1 MRLED
6 IDSRFYH
13 TADGRRGKK
22 AIQSTF
28 LRRIQIRH
36 FLLFTVLPPIG
47 TAIAIAMLFWY
58 PMTWPVFAVFF
69 VMWSITSLG
78 QTAGYHRLFAHRSFK
93 AHPAVRA
100 ALAIAGSMAGLGSL
114 ISWTAMHRRHH
125 ECSDKPGDMHS
136 PNLHGTSRSER
147 LRGFIHAHFTW
158 MMGHEYPNVNYY
170 TPDLMSDFTMLRISR
185 HYTTWIVVGLVAPA
199 VAAGLMTGTW
209 IGAIEGFL
217 WGGAVR
223 MFLVSNAMWSLNSFL
238 HIWGSKPY
246 KCRDHSGNS
255 AILALFSWGEGWH
268 HNHHAFP
275 HSASFAL
282 TWYRF
287 DPGYYLILL
296 LRKLGLVWDVRS
308 VSSEALAER
317 AA

>member
-1 MRLED
+1 MYLET
-6 IDSRFYH
+6 IDSRYYE
-13 TADGRRGKK
+13 TPDGRRGRK
-22 AIQSTF
+22 AIQSDF
-28 LRRIQIRH
+28 LRPIQLRH
-36 FLLFTVLPPIG
+36 FLLFTILPPIG
-47 TAIAIAMLFWY
+47 TAAAIALLFWHL
-58 PMTWPVFAVFF
+58 PGWPVFAIFLI
-69 VMWSITSLG
+69 MWSITSIG
-78 QTAGYHRLFAHRSFK
+78 QTVGYHRLFAHASFK
-93 AHPAVRA
+93 AHPAVRG

-125 ECSDKPGDMHS
+125 ECSDRPGDMHS
-136 PNLHGTSRSER
+136 PNLHGETPAGR

-170 TPDLMSDFTMLRISR
+170 TPELMSDHRLLWISR
-185 HYTTWIVVGLVAPA
+185 HYMTWVMLGLVIPT
-199 VAAGLMTGTW
+199 VAAALLTRTW
-209 IGAIEGFL
+209 VGALEGFL

-255 AILALFSWGEGWH
+255 GLLALVSWGEGWH

-287 DPGYYLILL
+287 DPGYYLIRLL
-296 LRKLGLVWDVRS
+296 QASGLVWDVKTIPTER
-308 VSSEALAER
+308 LAER
-317 AA
+317 TA

>member
-1 MRLED
+1 MYLES
-6 IDSRFYH
+6 IDSRYYE

-22 AIQSTF
+22 AIQSDF

-36 FLLFTVLPPIG
+36 FLLFTVLPPLG
-47 TAIAIAMLFWY
+47 TAVAIALLFWY
-58 PMTWPVFAVFF
+58 PLGWPVFAIFLI
-69 VMWSITSLG
+69 MWSITSVG
-78 QTAGYHRLFAHRSFK
+78 QTLGYHRLFAHASFK

-136 PNLHGTSRSER
+136 PNLHGETRSAR
-147 LRGFIHAHFTW
+147 LRGFVHAHFTW

-170 TPDLMSDFTMLRISR
+170 TPELMSDYRLLWISR
-185 HYTTWIVVGLVAPA
+185 HYMTWVVLGLALPT
-199 VAAGLMTGTW
+199 AAAALITGTW
-209 IGAIEGFL
+209 IGALNGFL

-223 MFLVSNAMWSLNSFL
+223 MFVVSNAMWSLNSFL

-255 AILALFSWGEGWH
+255 GLLALFSWGEGWH

-282 TWYRF
+282 TWYRV
-287 DPGYYLILL
+287 DPGYYLIRLL
-296 LRKLGLVWDVRS
+296 QALGLVWDVKTVPAQR
-308 VSSEALAER
+308 LAER